1 MRKGRTFRP
10 KRNNNI
16 TPYFSH
22 IPWFTRR
29 SQLFPMPWR
38 IAHKQIQSLGNKES
52 KINRCCN
59 RIFTLLG
66 CPALQNNV
74 IPYFHNRKWARMSLK
89 KVPRTSETPD
99 GPHGNLVL
107 DHVDPQPH
115 PTSTT
120 SLLLSDVMQLAG
132 YHPLCLSV
140 RLDSCFFLRQLTW
153 HLTYKQL
160 VLVSRRL
167 QLFSLVFFVAALACV
182 FWWLV
187 WSLWWSMMYV
197 IRWEGSDLFVYGQA
211 RPKGGFILRLLDEMY
226 ITKGHLFV
234 NNWLKIQSK
243 YFFSC
248 IFKIFESWVSF
259 RTHLLSTKGF
269 VTT

>member
-16 TPYFSH
+16 TPYTAHTSH
-22 IPWFTRR
+22 DLPRR

-66 CPALQNNV
+66 CPAPQNNV

-167 QLFSLVFFVAALACV
+167 QLFSLVFLWQLSLVCFGDWFDRCDGRWYMWFGGKEVTFLFTVKQGLKAALYWDC
-182 FWWLV
+182 
-187 WSLWWSMMYV
+187 
-197 IRWEGSDLFVYGQA
+197 
-211 RPKGGFILRLLDEMY
+211 
-226 ITKGHLFV
+226 
-234 NNWLKIQSK
+234 
-243 YFFSC
+243 
-248 IFKIFESWVSF
+248 
-259 RTHLLSTKGF
+259 STKC
-269 VTT
+269 TLRKATSL